1 MTSILHAPPRTVF
14 SCQTRSVRGLWSDIL
29 WLLSF
34 GNLFSNSASAQWFVF
49 QQCKCTVVVSYAFL
63 LPLWQ
68 FLLPVSLETGVHFG
82 SVSVTLIPGWIDWA
96 SRASIDLLC
105 MASRY
110 GLIFA
115 ANLHLRIIEP
125 FGNRNNT
132 VRSLGKCLRFD
143 LFCVIRRRTACGYHV
158 LERCRYCLL
167 LCLFV
172 FCFFCL
178 GREIFGK
185 ISHDPL

>member
-1 MTSILHAPPRTVF
+1 MWIVALNNRSYDEYLTCPSQDSF

-34 GNLFSNSASAQWFVF
+34 GNLFSISIARSVFNFYCKNSNSASAQWFVF

-82 SVSVTLIPGWIDWA
+82 SVSVMLIPVWIWGA
-96 SRASIDLLC
+96 SSASIDLLC
-105 MASRY
+105 MAIRY
-110 GLIFA
+110 GFVFA

-125 FGNRNNT
+125 FGNRNYT
-132 VRSLGKCLRFD
+132 VHTL
-143 LFCVIRRRTACGYHV
+143 
-158 LERCRYCLL
+158 
-167 LCLFV
+167 
-172 FCFFCL
+172 
-178 GREIFGK
+178 
-185 ISHDPL
+185 